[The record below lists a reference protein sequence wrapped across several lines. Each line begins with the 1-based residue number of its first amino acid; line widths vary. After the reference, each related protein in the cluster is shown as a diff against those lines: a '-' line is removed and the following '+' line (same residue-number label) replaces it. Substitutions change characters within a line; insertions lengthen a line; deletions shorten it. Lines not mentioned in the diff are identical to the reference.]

1 MKAVLNTMYITDPD
15 MYLAVRGESI
25 LIKKNN
31 TILQPYPLRNLQDI
45 VLFTYLGMSPK
56 LVQQCMEFGIGIAYM
71 TPHGRFIGRLQG
83 MSRGNILLRRTQ
95 YRLAD
100 TEAKALQVA
109 ISCIAAKVYN
119 EKWTI
124 ERYIRQYAERV
135 DTTRLERVSATL
147 TGMLAEIQTVSSL
160 DELRGF
166 EGRAQMEYFSCM
178 DTMILNQKQDFQFL
192 TRSRRP
198 PLTRVNA
205 VLSFLYAV
213 LANEIASALETVGLD
228 AYAGFM
234 HVDRPGRVSLAL
246 DMMEEFRAPLVDRL
260 VLSMINRK
268 YINASDFQV
277 EANESVFLTD
287 EGRRNVLALWR
298 KRKQESITHPYLKEK
313 MPWGLVPFVQATLL
327 ARYIRADLD
336 AYPAFFWK

>member
-1 MKAVLNTMYITDPD
+1 MKTILNTLYITDPE
-15 MYLAVRGESI
+15 MYLAAQGETI

-31 TILQPYPLRNLQDI
+31 ELLQRYPLHNLRDI

-56 LVQQCMEFGIGIAYM
+56 LVQQCMAYGIGIAYM
-71 TPHGRFIGRLQG
+71 TPRGRFIGRLQG

-95 YRLAD
+95 YRMAD
-100 TEAKALQVA
+100 AEAMALPIA

-124 ERYIRQYAERV
+124 ERYIRQYAARL
-135 DTTRLERVSATL
+135 DTTQLERVSATL
-147 TGMLAEIQTVSSL
+147 TAMLAEIRNVSSL

-166 EGRAQMEYFSCM
+166 EGRAQAAYFSCM
-178 DTMILNQKQDFQFL
+178 DTLILNQKGDFQFL
-192 TRSRRP
+192 SRSRRP

-213 LANEIASALETVGLD
+213 LANELASALETVGLD

-268 YINASDFQV
+268 SIQAGDFQV

-287 EGRRNVLALWR
+287 TGRRAVLSLWQ
-298 KRKQESITHPYLKEK
+298 KRKQEIITHPYLNEK

-327 ARYIRADLD
+327 ARYIRSDLD
-336 AYPAFFWK
+336 AYPSFFWK